1 MHYFDHTIDNRIQYL
16 YFMRS
21 LLLLKSPILAK
32 SWCASLLHM
41 YLELRIDLR
50 IILITG
56 YVHIYTCE
64 VRWKIKVIFHI
75 KIPE

>member
-32 SWCASLLHM
+32 SWCASLLLQLHKTTILQICNVHM
-41 YLELRIDLR
+41 F
-50 IILITG
+50 
-56 YVHIYTCE
+56 
-64 VRWKIKVIFHI
+64 KIMCMMCGHMLYQ
-75 KIPE
+75 E